1 MNAWTLRKQ
10 VRQRL
15 AEEAGALRKEAEL
28 KIALCYPSPYAV
40 GMSSLGFQA
49 IYREINLH
57 EGASAERAFQP
68 DCVADY
74 RSSQTPVFTYES
86 ERPLGEFAIVAFS
99 ISYELEISGIFDLLD
114 LCGIPLL
121 RTQRDERHPLI
132 VAGGP
137 LTNSNPLP
145 LAPFVD
151 LIVLG
156 EAEDLIHE
164 LLDAAVSVR
173 RADLLERF
181 ASAPGFYAPGLSRA
195 LPSIARASECRLP
208 AHSQIMTRN
217 CVLSSMFLIEPER
230 GCSRGCTYC
239 VMRRTTNR
247 GMRLVPPESVL
258 SRIPAQARRVGLVG
272 AAVTDHPRIKDIVR
286 RIVESGREI
295 GISSLRA
302 DRLDEE
308 LVSWLARG
316 GYRTLT
322 TASDGA
328 SQRLRSFVDRK
339 TTEAHLLRVAGLAR
353 QFRLH
358 RLKLYELIGLPTE
371 TAGDIDEL
379 ARFSREL
386 ARIVPLS
393 LSVAPFVAKR
403 NTPLDGCAFEPVE
416 SLERKLARLRSALK
430 GRAQLRSASAR
441 WAQIEYMLAQSGEEA
456 GLAAMDAWRLGG
468 GCAAWNRALLERGAK
483 PFPGTPVPDGRR
495 HAPPIPGR
503 GTTSSMERSE
513 TEAGSTAP

>member
-1 MNAWTLRKQ
+1 MNAWTLRNQ

-15 AEEAGALRKEAEL
+15 AEETGTLGKEAAL
-28 KIALCYPSPYAV
+28 KVALCYPSPYAV
-40 GMSSLGFQA
+40 GMSSLGYQV

-68 DCVADY
+68 DSVADY
-74 RSSQTPVFTYES
+74 RASQTPVFTYES

-99 ISYELEISGIFDLLD
+99 ISYELEISGIFDMLE

-121 RTQRDERHPLI
+121 RTQRHERHPLI

-137 LTNSNPLP
+137 LTNSNPIP
-145 LAPFVD
+145 LAPFID

-164 LLDAAVSVR
+164 VLDAAASMR
-173 RADLLERF
+173 RVDLLERF
-181 ASAPGFYAPGLSRA
+181 AAMPGYYVPGRSRA
-195 LPSIARASECRLP
+195 LPPIAKAGDGRLP
-208 AHSQIMTRN
+208 AHSQILTRN

-239 VMRRTTNR
+239 VMRRTTNG
-247 GMRLVPPESVL
+247 GMRLVPPDRVL
-258 SRIPAQARRVGLVG
+258 SRIPVPARRVGLVG

-308 LVSWLARG
+308 LVGWLARG

-328 SQRLRSFVDRK
+328 SQRLRSLVDRK
-339 TTEAHLLRVAGLAR
+339 TTEAHLIRVAGLAR
-353 QFRLH
+353 QYRLH

-371 TAGDIDEL
+371 TPGDLEEL
-379 ARFSREL
+379 ARLAREL

-393 LSVAPFVAKR
+393 LSIAPFVAKR
-403 NTPLDGCAFEPVE
+403 NTPLDGCAFEPVQ
-416 SLERKLARLRSALK
+416 SLERKLARLRSELK
-430 GRAQLRSASAR
+430 GSVQLRCASAR
-441 WAQIEYMLAQSGEEA
+441 WAKIEYMLAQSGEEA
-456 GLAAMDAWRLGG
+456 GLAAMDAWRSGG
-468 GCAAWNRALLERGAK
+468 SWAAWNRALLERGVR

-495 HAPPIPGR
+495 NAPTIPGSGAASVKER
-503 GTTSSMERSE
+503 PELGAGPTT
-513 TEAGSTAP
+513 P